1 MSRNNNGTAI
11 LDSQIGEKMEN
22 TKICLPVN
30 DRKINNQGCVKLDTD
45 VLAIISNYS
54 IKTGWSNKKVASMI
68 IRQAEANG
76 LIAIGGEEE

>member
-1 MSRNNNGTAI
+1 MSRNDNGAAV

-68 IRQAEANG
+68 IRQAEANE
-76 LIAIGGEEE
+76 IGRAHV

>member
-1 MSRNNNGTAI
+1 MSRNDNGAAV
-11 LDSQIGEKMEN
+11 LDSQTGEKMEN

-76 LIAIGGEEE
+76 LIAIGGEE

>member
-1 MSRNNNGTAI
+1 MNNGTAV

>member
-1 MSRNNNGTAI
+1 MSRNDNGAAV

-76 LIAIGGEEE
+76 LIAIGGEE

>member
-1 MSRNNNGTAI
+1 MSRNDNGAAV

-30 DRKINNQGCVKLDTD
+30 DRKINDQGCVKLDTD

-76 LIAIGGEEE
+76 LIAIGGEE

>member
-1 MSRNNNGTAI
+1 MDSR
-11 LDSQIGEKMEN
+11 IGEKMEN

-76 LIAIGGEEE
+76 LISIGGEE

>member
-1 MSRNNNGTAI
+1 MNNGTAI

>member
-1 MSRNNNGTAI
+1 MSRNDNGAAV

-76 LIAIGGEEE
+76 LNAIGGEE

>member
-76 LIAIGGEEE
+76 LIAIGGEE

>member
-11 LDSQIGEKMEN
+11 LDRRIGEKMEN

-76 LIAIGGEEE
+76 LISIGGEE

>member
-11 LDSQIGEKMEN
+11 LDSQIGEKMKN

-76 LIAIGGEEE
+76 LISIGGEE

>member
-11 LDSQIGEKMEN
+11 LDSQIGGKMEN

>member
-1 MSRNNNGTAI
+1 MNRNNNGTAI

-30 DRKINNQGCVKLDTD
+30 DRKINNQGYVKLDTD

-76 LIAIGGEEE
+76 LIAIGGEE

>member
-11 LDSQIGEKMEN
+11 LDSQIGEEMEN

-76 LIAIGGEEE
+76 LIAIGGEE

>member
-76 LIAIGGEEE
+76 LISIGGEE

>member
-1 MSRNNNGTAI
+1 
-11 LDSQIGEKMEN
+11 MEN

-76 LIAIGGEEE
+76 LISIGGEE

>member
-1 MSRNNNGTAI
+1 MSRNNNGAAI

-76 LIAIGGEEE
+76 LIAIGGEE